1 MSVGLLS
8 HIGASLS
15 TSSTRTNVSDDTRN
29 TKEIMELQNRSAE
42 AIRRL
47 VAIMARL
54 RGPDGCP
61 WDREQTL
68 DSLKPYLIEEAYEVL
83 EAMDAGD
90 SAEHCEELGDLLL
103 QIVFHAELARESG
116 RWDFADVAQAI
127 SDKLVY
133 RHPHV
138 FGEERARD
146 AEEVERNWAR
156 LKAAEKAKKKGRAGS
171 ALDGI
176 PRQAPALLRAERT
189 GEKASRIGFDWPDAS
204 GPRAK
209 IDEELRELDEAIA
222 ERDAEAIFREVGD
235 VLFSVANLARHLRVP
250 PEDALRAAIARF
262 EGRFHR
268 MEDRLRAEGHP
279 PGEPVELD
287 RLDALWNEVKS
298 E

>member
-1 MSVGLLS
+1 SRPGSSRPRSPVRARLPPRGARRRNARERASNGSAAGRARGEPRTPRSDPHWDRRPRSYGEPRGSPHRRAARSPGDPARAWRRGPPPPPCGSRVHPGCGPPPSKPPRRYPVMARFPATPRPSPGRAGPSASRSSSRKGCGACDKEDPSPMSVGLLS

-15 TSSTRTNVSDDTRN
+15 TSSTRTNVSDETRN

-127 SDKLVY
+127 
-133 RHPHV
+133 
-138 FGEERARD
+138 
-146 AEEVERNWAR
+146 
-156 LKAAEKAKKKGRAGS
+156 
-171 ALDGI
+171 
-176 PRQAPALLRAERT
+176 
-189 GEKASRIGFDWPDAS
+189 
-204 GPRAK
+204 
-209 IDEELRELDEAIA
+209 
-222 ERDAEAIFREVGD
+222 
-235 VLFSVANLARHLRVP
+235 
-250 PEDALRAAIARF
+250 
-262 EGRFHR
+262 
-268 MEDRLRAEGHP
+268 
-279 PGEPVELD
+279 
-287 RLDALWNEVKS
+287 
-298 E
+298 